1 MTYAQDKREYDAN
14 NWFEVKDNPLSKEGV
29 FHYRGAQIRLPDGT
43 TAPDPDKSYGV
54 YRSAEELSNPEAIA
68 SFRLVPWVD
77 DHAMLGAEDMGMT
90 PAEKKGVSGVIGEDV
105 YFKDGTLYGNIKV
118 FSEALARRIEGGKK
132 ELSLGYRCEYEHKPG
147 TWNGQPYEYVQRKIR
162 GNHLALVNQGRMGAE
177 VRVLDQADPVER
189 FVFVC
194 DSQMEKTMADTTST
208 TPEGGG
214 SSGMSLE
221 DVIEQL
227 KQLTVAVA
235 ALKHGEEAPED
246 EGKPVA
252 DEEPAVKPE
261 GNPEDAPQD
270 ADGNEDDDGPMDK
283 LLTMTEEIFDT
294 VKALTERVEKLEGGN
309 KPATDEADED
319 KEKQTAAMDAAEVS
333 RTVMARIAERDKA
346 YKQVSPFVGAFD
358 CSAMDAADV
367 ASYACKKLGLKPAK
381 GQEQAMVAGYIA
393 NRTPDSQKKTVTAAM
408 DGAGASFLDKQLTK

>member
-54 YRSAEELSNPEAIA
+54 YRSAEELSDPEAIA

-147 TWNGQPYEYVQRKIR
+147 VWNGQAYDYVQRKIR

-177 VRVLDQADPVER
+177 VRVLDHDDSGER

-194 DSQMEKTMADTTST
+194 DSQMEKTMADINSN

-221 DVIEQL
+221 DITKQL
-227 KQLTVAVA
+227 KALVLAVA
-235 ALKHGEEAPED
+235 ELQKGEQGEAPAPEEKPVQDAEGDEPEVPESGEE
-246 EGKPVA
+246 
-252 DEEPAVKPE
+252 
-261 GNPEDAPQD
+261 
-270 ADGNEDDDGPMDK
+270 DGDPLDK
-283 LLTMTEEIFDT
+283 LLEMTEEIFD
-294 VKALTERVEKLEGGN
+294 KLKGIEERVAKLEGGDE
-309 KPATDEADED
+309 ATDEDDKED
-319 KEKQTAAMDAAEVS
+319 KPAAAMDAAEVS

-408 DGAGASFLDKQLTK
+408 DGASASFLDKQLTK